1 MSAMEK
7 FTVAPWVMGTAKD
20 TEKRKS
26 MSVPSDWAQLDAQ
39 WLHRLVCLEQ
49 AKNLEKF
56 IFIWLDFFLALQQIK
71 EWNVFLFALNA
82 SRES

>member
-26 MSVPSDWAQLDAQ
+26 MSAPSFAQLDAQ
-39 WLHRLVCLEQ
+39 RLHRLVCLEQ
-49 AKNLEKF
+49 ASYF
-56 IFIWLDFFLALQQIK
+56 YLAR
-71 EWNVFLFALNA
+71 FLFGFTTN
-82 SRES
+82 